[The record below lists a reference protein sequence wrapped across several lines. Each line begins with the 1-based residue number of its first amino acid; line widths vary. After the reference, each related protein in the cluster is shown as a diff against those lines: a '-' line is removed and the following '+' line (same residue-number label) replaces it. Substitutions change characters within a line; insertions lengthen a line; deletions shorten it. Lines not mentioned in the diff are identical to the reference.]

1 MTKNIFTVQKYF
13 EGVSAGRPA
22 RAIVLTDGPESF
34 ACPPHRPRA
43 GSMESECRF
52 DPCCAYF

>member
-34 ACPPHRPRA
+34 TRPPAPPRA
-43 GSMESECRF
+43 GSME
-52 DPCCAYF
+52 

>member
-34 ACPPHRPRA
+34 TRPPAPPL
-43 GSMESECRF
+43 GWINGVGM
-52 DPCCAYF
+52 